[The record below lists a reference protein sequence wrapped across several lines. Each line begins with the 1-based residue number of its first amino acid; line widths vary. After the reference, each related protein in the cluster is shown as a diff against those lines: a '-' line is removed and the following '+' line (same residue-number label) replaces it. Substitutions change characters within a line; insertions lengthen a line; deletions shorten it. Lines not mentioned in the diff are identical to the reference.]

1 MFSLS
6 GTMPAKHPEIMQ
18 APCPETF
25 NPVDLFS
32 RERRKQR
39 MLQVLE
45 AFERRSWPGAH
56 EANFIVPV
64 SRADLRETVGGERS
78 SARR

>member
-1 MFSLS
+1 MA
-6 GTMPAKHPEIMQ
+6 AKHPQTMQ
-18 APCPETF
+18 APCTETF
-25 NPVDLFS
+25 SPVDLFS

-39 MLQVLE
+39 MLQFLE

-56 EANFIVPV
+56 EATFIVPV
-64 SRADLRETVGGERS
+64 SRADMRDTAGAERS